1 MGQKELR
8 AESTQAVRVPFL
20 LWEAATSI
28 PVDAVLLEPP
38 APRALP
44 AQGTAELLSPPA
56 APHHLPLPPATRI
69 QSSGWGEEGAPNKD
83 VIYSVIAACLFSTAA
98 AFAALAEVQGMHKQ

>member
-1 MGQKELR
+1 MGQKGLR

-44 AQGTAELLSPPA
+44 AQGTAELLSLPA

-69 QSSGWGEEGAPNKD
+69 QSSGWGEAPNKD

>member
-1 MGQKELR
+1 MGQKGLR

-28 PVDAVLLEPP
+28 PVDTVLLEPP

-69 QSSGWGEEGAPNKD
+69 QSSRWGEAPNKD

-98 AFAALAEVQGMHKQ
+98 AFAALTKVQGMHKQ

>member
-1 MGQKELR
+1 MGQKGLR

-28 PVDAVLLEPP
+28 PVDTVLLEPP

-69 QSSGWGEEGAPNKD
+69 QSSGWGEAPNKD